1 MCSRVSGRFAG
12 RDQRGR
18 LEPDR
23 AERSDRHPAEPV
35 AHLAPASKI
44 FGGSTLGQGWW
55 RRVAPRGT
63 SYTSRGVRGGIS
75 SALVQQNDD
84 AELEVLRAVAWLRLA
99 AGSAELA
106 RR

>member
-44 FGGSTLGQGWW
+44 FRRQHPGPGVVASGGAAGHVIHFSRRAW
-55 RRVAPRGT
+55 RDIECIG
-63 SYTSRGVRGGIS
+63 
-75 SALVQQNDD
+75 SADDD